1 MKYKVGDSVLYDID
15 IKAVVSKIDT
25 TVSVAC
31 PYYIKTIQGY
41 GCWVAESEL
50 KPREYSVV
58 GPTPE
63 DVADTINR
71 EAAKYKV
78 RVPGE
83 NQKLVK
89 HDSGKISLD
98 CLHFEEIYKV
108 LKFGAKK
115 YGSDNWKNCSKE
127 DQVRYQ
133 NAVERHFME
142 YKLGNKIDEES
153 GLPALAHM
161 ACDILFLLHFQLQ
174 EKECGGK

>member
-1 MKYKVGDSVLYDID
+1 MKYKVGDPVLYDSD
-15 IKAVVSKIDT
+15 IKAVVSKIDQ

-31 PYYIKTIQGY
+31 PYYIRTIQGY

-50 KPREYSVV
+50 KPREEVV
-58 GPTPE
+58 NTH
-63 DVADTINR
+63 ADYLDLLTG
-71 EAAKYKV
+71 ESSKHKSCV
-78 RVPGE
+78 FGE

-115 YGSDNWKNCSKE
+115 YGADNWKNCSKE